1 MCSSR
6 RHEKLNYWALW
17 AYCYGYEIDLVGKKR
32 RGKGP
37 KRECKSEL
45 ERCIFVKMICM
56 EGGGNREV
64 TWLGGVGCGTGCLVS
79 RDDLEEPK

>member
-56 EGGGNREV
+56 EGGGTEKS
-64 TWLGGVGCGTGCLVS
+64 LGLGVWDVVQAAS
-79 RDDLEEPK
+79 FHAMI